1 MTTDG
6 EEQGRAATVRPG
18 TLRNLAVRIFGGPRR
33 ARVVIVLAAALGLD
47 GASKAVVAATTPDLA
62 HAFGADQTEIGLL
75 VSVASL
81 ATAVC
86 MLPAGV
92 LADRVRRT
100 RLLAIGVAC
109 WGVAMVVAGLAPSY
123 AWLLAAHVLLG
134 ASVATTMP
142 VVASL
147 TGDYFPAAER
157 ARIYGLI
164 LCGELAGTGAGFLVA
179 GEIAAWTVWRAAF
192 WIMVLPAAAIAF
204 AVARLPE
211 PSRGGQPAL
220 GGSSRSEDRSR
231 QVAEASRPRR
241 LPVSP
246 HDSGSTWHVVLYVLR
261 VPTNVL
267 LIIAST
273 LGYFYFAGARTFAVQ
288 FGMDQYGLPQ
298 AAVTPV
304 IIGIGVGAVAGVIC
318 GGRISD
324 RLLERGRPAA
334 RVIVPI
340 VSVTAAVVVLAPAFL
355 SGSAVLGIPL
365 LTIGGALIGAPNPA
379 LDAARLDVIPA
390 PLWGRAEAVRAILR
404 TLGEA
409 AAPTLFGYAS
419 DHIFTGT
426 HALGYTYAVFLI
438 PLLAAPLVAIPA
450 LRTYPRD
457 TATAAAYDDARS
469 DTD

>member
-1 MTTDG
+1 MRDG
-6 EEQGRAATVRPG
+6 EEHGRAATARAG
-18 TLRNLAVRIFGGPRR
+18 SGNLVVRIFGGPRR
-33 ARVVIVLAAALGLD
+33 ARVVLVLAAALGLD
-47 GASKAVVAATTPDLA
+47 GAGKAAVAATTPDLTQSL
-62 HAFGADQTEIGLL
+62 GADQTEIGLL

-92 LADRVRRT
+92 LADRLRRT
-100 RLLAIGVAC
+100 WLLAIGTAC
-109 WGVAMVVAGLAPSY
+109 WGAAMLLAGMAPGY
-123 AWLLAAHVLLG
+123 GWLLAAEVLVG
-134 ASVATTMP
+134 ASVATTIP

-157 ARIYGLI
+157 ARMYGLI
-164 LCGELAGTGAGFLVA
+164 LCGELAGTGAGFLVS
-179 GEIAAWTVWRAAF
+179 GEIAALTVWRAAF
-192 WIMVLPAAAIAF
+192 WIMVVPAAVIAF

-211 PSRGGQPAL
+211 PSRGGQPTL
-220 GGSSRSEDRSR
+220 GEATSEPDRSR
-231 QVAEASRPRR
+231 QVAETARPRR

-246 HDSGSTWHVVLYVLR
+246 HDTGSTWHVVLYVLR

-267 LIIAST
+267 LVIAST

-288 FGMDQYGLPQ
+288 FGMVQYGLSQ
-298 AAVTPV
+298 AAVTP
-304 IIGIGVGAVAGVIC
+304 ILIGIGAGALAGVIA

-334 RVIVPI
+334 RVIVPV
-340 VSVTAAVVVLAPAFL
+340 VSVTAAVVVLAPAVL
-355 SGSAVLGIPL
+355 SGSPVVGIPL
-365 LTIGGALIGAPNPA
+365 LTVGAALIGAPNPA
-379 LDAARLDVIPA
+379 LDAARLDIIPA

-419 DHIFTGT
+419 GHIFAGT
-426 HALGYTYAVFLI
+426 AHALGYTYALFLI
-438 PLLAAPLVAIPA
+438 PLLAAPLVAFPA

-457 TATAAAYDDARS
+457 TATAAAYHDARP
-469 DTD
+469 DTE